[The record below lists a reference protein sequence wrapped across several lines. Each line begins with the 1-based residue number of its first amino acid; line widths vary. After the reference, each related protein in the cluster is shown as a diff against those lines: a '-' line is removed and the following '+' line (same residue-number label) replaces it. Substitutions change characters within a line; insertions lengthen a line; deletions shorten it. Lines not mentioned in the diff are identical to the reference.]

1 MNRGPLVRQMS
12 RRQWWLG
19 ASRYRRYMVRE
30 LTSLLIG
37 AFAFTLIV
45 GLWRLSQGAQAFA
58 AWLDAMHS
66 PAGLAF
72 NGITLAA
79 ALYHSVT
86 WFNVAPK
93 AISVRIGVSR
103 LPDSIISGAHYACW
117 VLVSMVVL
125 YLVRI

>member
-1 MNRGPLVRQMS
+1 MNNGPLVRQIS
-12 RRQWWLG
+12 RHQWWLG

-30 LTSLLIG
+30 LTSLFIG
-37 AFAFTLIV
+37 AFAFALIV
-45 GLWRLSQGAQAFA
+45 GLWRLSQGAQAFS

-93 AISVRIGVSR
+93 AISVRIGTFK
-103 LPDSIISGAHYACW
+103 LPDSIISGAHYAGW
-117 VLVSMVVL
+117 LLVSILVL
-125 YLVRI
+125 FLARV